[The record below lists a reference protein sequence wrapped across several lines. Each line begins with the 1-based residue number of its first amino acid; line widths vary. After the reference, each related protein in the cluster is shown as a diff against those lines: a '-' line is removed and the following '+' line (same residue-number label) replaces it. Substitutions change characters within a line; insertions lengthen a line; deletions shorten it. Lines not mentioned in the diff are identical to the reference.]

1 MSDDPPCEAVMS
13 EPIWRY
19 HLLDTGK
26 DETIY
31 VIYRRNVKCAYTGD
45 RTHAIMM
52 VNGLNVG
59 ESDEVSVS

>member
-1 MSDDPPCEAVMS
+1 MS

-26 DETIY
+26 AETIY

-45 RTHAIMM
+45 KTYAIMM

-59 ESDEVSVS
+59 ESDDIRVS